1 MVNALA
7 DDCSKYKLQDAVT
20 NGVLSDMIEES
31 MHVLWEFLRADKDN
45 TNATSKT
52 PQQAQVAPHDPIDL
66 ELLMDVRTELQ
77 KACFLN
83 LFLNTNISKFSACFL
98 YHQSHAEGEKAKGNS
113 EEYKLHNKEAPKATS
128 EESIRS
134 YIVHRS
140 S

>member
-7 DDCSKYKLQDAVT
+7 DDCSKYKLEDAVS

-77 KACFLN
+77 KVCFLN
-83 LFLNTNISKFSACFL
+83 LFLNTNYFQVFRLFL
-98 YHQSHAEGEKAKGNS
+98 ILSSHAEGEKAKGNP
-113 EEYKLHNKEAPKATS
+113 EKYKLHNKEAPKATS
-128 EESIRS
+128 EKSIRS